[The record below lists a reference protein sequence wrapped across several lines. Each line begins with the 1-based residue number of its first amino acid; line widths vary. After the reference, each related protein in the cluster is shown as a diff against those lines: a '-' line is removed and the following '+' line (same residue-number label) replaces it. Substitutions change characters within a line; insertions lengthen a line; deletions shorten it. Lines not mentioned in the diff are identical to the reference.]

1 MNVHSLT
8 QKQLAELFSVT
19 PRSIRDWHS
28 EGLPRLE
35 DGNYD
40 GSACVAWYTDRDG
53 EFADQR
59 QRLAA
64 AQAEKAEAENAV
76 RRSELADTA
85 VVAAAWIEM
94 IASAR
99 AKLLSLPTKLGPQLA
114 NVADVGAIAALIRVE
129 VYAALA
135 ELAEPESTARQSGS
149 RVGAAAGSDGKPVV
163 RRKAKTKQRVERGAR
178 AMAN

>member
-8 QKQLAELFSVT
+8 QKQLAELFGVT

-40 GSACVAWYTDRDG
+40 GTACIAWYTDRDG

-76 RRSELADTA
+76 RRGELADMNT
-85 VVAAAWIEM
+85 VVAAWTEM

-99 AKLLSLPTKLGPQLA
+99 AKLLSIPTKLGPQLA
-114 NVADVGAIAALIRVE
+114 NVSDVGVIAALIRVE

-135 ELAEPESTARQSGS
+135 ELSERRSGEGVANMERTAGTDGEP
-149 RVGAAAGSDGKPVV
+149 VGG
-163 RRKAKTKQRVERGAR
+163 RKAKAKQRVERGTGAV
-178 AMAN
+178 AN